1 VQNLLSAKPVY
12 AEVETMR
19 QSEVPRRNDD
29 LDAVPRDEE
38 ESYGG
43 EDYAGT
49 ASDDDDMPCMPPPGL
64 SAKGLGKWLKR
75 QDNLNGWSRSVA
87 GSDGGQPAVHPET
100 DEVSSESSA
109 SADQQDVSGSD
120 GEPEPALVP
129 GTAIPAPAEP

>member
-1 VQNLLSAKPVY
+1 
-12 AEVETMR
+12 MR

-38 ESYGG
+38 ESDGG

-49 ASDDDDMPCMPPPGL
+49 ANDDDDMPCMPPPGL
-64 SAKGLGKWLKR
+64 SAKERRKWLKL
-75 QDNLNGWSRSVA
+75 QDKLDGWSRSVV
-87 GSDGGQPAVHPET
+87 GSDGGQPAGHPEI

-109 SADQQDVSGSD
+109 SAGADRQDVSGSD
-120 GEPEPALVP
+120 GEPQLAPVP